1 MTRPIQTIQQQMFN
15 NINQQRIMTKK
26 RYMKPQT
33 TAMQIETA
41 QMIANSGFGVNAC
54 GTYEEGVN
62 VDLSKKNTGDVW
74 GLDDEE

>member
-1 MTRPIQTIQQQMFN
+1 
-15 NINQQRIMTKK
+15 MTKK

-41 QMIANSGFGVNAC
+41 QMIADSSISVC
-54 GTYEEGVN
+54 GTYEEDVN
-62 VDLSKKNTGDVW
+62 VDLSKRNTGDVW